1 MLSLSRQLSHRLRCQ
16 HTEDDLAH
24 HVRRLVFCMV
34 RAYVHA
40 MNVEEMETAWLS
52 QKTTLYDSDGLRS
65 PGLWNLKDMR
75 ATLPDGT

>member
-1 MLSLSRQLSHRLRCQ
+1 
-16 HTEDDLAH
+16 
-24 HVRRLVFCMV
+24 MV